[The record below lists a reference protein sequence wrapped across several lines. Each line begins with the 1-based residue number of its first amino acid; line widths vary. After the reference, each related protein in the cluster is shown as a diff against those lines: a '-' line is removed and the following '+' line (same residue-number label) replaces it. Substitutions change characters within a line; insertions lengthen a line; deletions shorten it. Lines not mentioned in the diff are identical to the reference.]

1 MNSSVE
7 KILRKTAYNFVIENG
22 GTEEEAQAA
31 ADQKVAS
38 VNKMSEEEETWV
50 DITTGKK
57 HKARY

>member
-1 MNSSVE
+1 MNARVE
-7 KILRKTAYNFVIENG
+7 QILRKSSYDFAIKCG
-22 GTEEEAQAA
+22 KTEEEAQAA
-31 ADQKVAS
+31 ADQKIAS